1 MATDLTYAY
10 AADITKAERDAN
22 GDLYV
27 YGKATGPD
35 RDLDGQRCDP
45 DWLKSAMPEWFEW
58 GNVRE
63 MHQPIA
69 AGVGVA
75 LIDDGDDWFVK
86 SLVVD
91 DGTAKRI
98 EKKVLK
104 GYSIGIKDPH
114 IQVREGQ
121 EWIVGGNICEI
132 SYVDRPCNPT
142 AKLAICKAAGADG
155 SLQPVE
161 ADTADQVTIKVA
173 GSVFTPADLA
183 KVLATK
189 KAAAG
194 GKVDDTD
201 TGDGADEVGADP
213 ADGDGGDGQDDAPKA
228 KGKAKKKTKSTASDT
243 DSTEAEI
250 LAALVKQYGFTLE
263 QAAKV
268 PAWLRPV
275 VLASAAKGAMPPLK
289 PGGKPRYPIN
299 NVQDLKDAI
308 QAFGRGKDSDKDDI
322 KAHIKSE
329 AKRLGRAD
337 LIPDNWKATT
347 PDLPKE
353 DSDGADQKH
362 DPAELRTILT
372 GLVGCMK
379 AELDELL
386 AGENELCDLYDLLS
400 TISMFCRWWS
410 SEAAG
415 GETDSPY
422 GGTPMSD
429 VSLAA
434 DPDTTKSVSTT
445 DTDTTPATGQ
455 AEPDDTKTTEPDTA
469 TAADGP
475 VDENRLA
482 ELVKSAIAT
491 EKQALT
497 EAAEERT
504 KALTAELDKVKA
516 ELAKVAA
523 LPEPGGPVI
532 TRTSAQAAAAKA
544 VDADALKREAD
555 ALLAK
560 ATDVETYDAR
570 LANGYRMRAAQL
582 LKNAAA

>member
-1 MATDLTYAY
+1 MATDLTFAY

-45 DWLKSAMPEWFEW
+45 DWLKTAMPEWFTW

-69 AGVGVA
+69 AGVGVQ
-75 LIDDGDDWFVK
+75 LIDDGDDWYVK

-142 AKLAICKAAGADG
+142 AKLAICKAVGADG
-155 SLQPVE
+155 ALQPVE
-161 ADTADQVTIKVA
+161 ADTGEVA
-173 GSVFTPADLA
+173 VKPGSPAEVA
-183 KVLATK
+183 KVLAAK
-189 KAAAG
+189 KATAA
-194 GKVDDTD
+194 KASDEDDTNDDSNTTAGD
-201 TGDGADEVGADP
+201 TDDGNVE
-213 ADGDGGDGQDDAPKA
+213 DGQDAGKPKP
-228 KGKAKKKTKSTASDT
+228 KAKKKPKAAAADVVK
-243 DSTEAEI
+243 DAE
-250 LAALVKQYGFTLE
+250 LVAVMTRYGFTRE
-263 QAAKV
+263 QAEQL
-268 PAWLRPV
+268 PAWMRPV
-275 VLASAAKGAMPPLK
+275 VLANAAKGAMPPLK
-289 PGGKPRYPIN
+289 PGGKPRYPIES
-299 NVQDLKDAI
+299 VQDLKDAI
-308 QAFGRGKDSDKDDI
+308 LAFGRGKDSDEDDI

-329 AKRLGRAD
+329 AKRLGRTD
-337 LIPDNWKATT
+337 LIPDNWKA
-347 PDLPKE
+347 LAAELSK
-353 DSDGADQKH
+353 ADANGEQTH
-362 DPAELRTILT
+362 DPAELRDILA

-386 AGENELCDLYDLLS
+386 GGENELCDLYDLLS

-422 GGTPMSD
+422 GGTAMSTMT
-429 VSLAA
+429 LAA
-434 DPDTTKSVSTT
+434 DPDTTKTASDVDTET
-445 DTDTTPATGQ
+445 DTSSGAATEQ
-455 AEPDDTKTTEPDTA
+455 VEPDDTKTTEPDAA
-469 TAADGP
+469 TAEGS

-482 ELVKSAIAT
+482 ELVKSAIAA

-504 KALTAELDKVKA
+504 KALEAELAKVKA
-516 ELAKVAA
+516 ELATVAA

-532 TRTSAQAAAAKA
+532 TRTAAQAAVSKA
-544 VDADALKREAD
+544 ADAESLKREAEG
-555 ALLAK
+555 LLAK
-560 ATDVETYDAR
+560 ATDVEPYDAR
-570 LANGYRMRAAQL
+570 LANGYRTRAAQL
-582 LKNAAA
+582 LKSAAA